1 MKRIFGT
8 MWLVAALLG
17 LGCTLAQAETPPLT
31 TLDFNIV
38 GIGLNAAPDYQAV
51 PKGIATQVKT
61 NVDTGAFDV
70 DLIVSQLPKD
80 YRVKA
85 ELSGPAFLTPITL
98 ETLPGKPFDIPTL
111 ALNGKHTLGNIRLVD
126 GNNTALFGAV
136 PQAVVIESINDPLIT
151 EVRTREL
158 TLEEFTRRRG

>member
-1 MKRIFGT
+1 MKRFFGI
-8 MWLVAALLG
+8 WLALALFG
-17 LGCTLAQAETPPLT
+17 LGSTSALGDTTPLAS
-31 TLDFNIV
+31 LDFNIV

-61 NVDTGAFDV
+61 NVDTGSFDV

-98 ETLPGKPFDIPTL
+98 ETLPGKASAVGRCKNKQLRSNCD
-111 ALNGKHTLGNIRLVD
+111 TLG
-126 GNNTALFGAV
+126 
-136 PQAVVIESINDPLIT
+136 
-151 EVRTREL
+151 
-158 TLEEFTRRRG
+158 

>member
-1 MKRIFGT
+1 MKRFFGI
-8 MWLVAALLG
+8 WLALALFG
-17 LGCTLAQAETPPLT
+17 LGSTSALGDTTPLAS
-31 TLDFNIV
+31 LDFNIV

-61 NVDTGAFDV
+61 VVDTGNFDV

-98 ETLPGKPFDIPTL
+98 ETLPGKPLDLPTL

-126 GNNTALFGAV
+126 GNTTTLFGAV
-136 PQAVVIESINDPLIT
+136 PQAVIIESISDPLIT
-151 EVRTREL
+151 EVRTHEL
-158 TLEEFTRRRG
+158 TLEELTQRRG